1 MRLCSAILF
10 REYDHVLLMTPNL
23 GWLDCVKAFIFIGRY
38 IARLHHAVV
47 CLRAQS
53 DGLDRA

>member
-1 MRLCSAILF
+1 MRPCSAILF

-23 GWLDCVKAFIFIGRY
+23 CWLDCVKAFIFVGGY

-47 CLRAQS
+47 CLWAQS
-53 DGLDRA
+53 KGALA